1 MPLFFMNKTI
11 IATGVVLLV
20 ASAQATIQ
28 KEVKDIVCVTQCDAK
43 DLNAPMVLAAE
54 ESTDEDDSFV

>member
-43 DLNAPMVLAAE
+43 DLNAPMVLAE